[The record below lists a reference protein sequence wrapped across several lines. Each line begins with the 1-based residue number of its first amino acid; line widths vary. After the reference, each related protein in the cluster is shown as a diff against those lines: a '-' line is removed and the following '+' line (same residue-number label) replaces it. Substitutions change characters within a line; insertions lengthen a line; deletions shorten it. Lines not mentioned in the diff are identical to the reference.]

1 MLELNEKHM
10 LRCFDLAS
18 KGLGKVAPNPL
29 VGAVIVYDS
38 RIIGEGYHQQY
49 GKAHAEVNAIKSVTN
64 HELLKK
70 STLYINL
77 EPCSHFGKTPP
88 CSDLII
94 QKQIPRVV
102 ISNTDPNP
110 LVSGNG
116 IKKLQ
121 EHGIEVISDFLSQY
135 GYDLNKRF
143 FNFHTKK
150 RPYIFLKWAQT
161 LDGFMDIQRQNPAN
175 KEKYWIT
182 NSELKLLVHKWRS
195 EEQAIMIGSNTAIN
209 DNPKLNVREWVGEN
223 PTRIILAKNEILPDH
238 LHIFDNNQK
247 TIIFTSL
254 TNISSS
260 SNASIINIPENEI
273 FLDSILNHLYNLQIQ
288 SVIIEGGYELLNSLI
303 NSELWNEAFVL
314 IGNKNFG
321 TGLKAPILSQQPL
334 TKMTIENDTILYYNN
349 H

>member
-1 MLELNEKHM
+1 MH
-10 LRCFDLAS
+10 RCFELAS
-18 KGLGKVAPNPL
+18 KGIGEVAPNPL
-29 VGAVIVYDS
+29 VGAVIVHDS
-38 RIIGEGYHQQY
+38 KIIGEGYHQQY
-49 GKAHAEVNAIKSVTN
+49 GKTHAEVNAIKSVKN

-70 STLYINL
+70 STLYVNL

-102 ISNTDPNP
+102 ISNSDPNP

-121 EHGIEVISDFLSQY
+121 KHGIEVITNFLSKD
-135 GYDLNKRF
+135 GYNLNKRF

-209 DNPKLNVREWVGEN
+209 DNPKLNVREWIGKS
-223 PTRIILAKNEILPDH
+223 PTRIVIAKNELLPKH
-238 LHIFDNNQK
+238 LNIFDNSQK
-247 TIIFTSL
+247 TIIFTSIAGL
-254 TNISSS
+254 S
-260 SNASIINIPENEI
+260 SNSNTSIIYIPENEMFI
-273 FLDSILNHLYNLQIQ
+273 DAVLNHLYTLQIQ

-303 NSELWNEAFVL
+303 ISELWDEAIVL
-314 IGNKNFG
+314 IGNKNFC
-321 TGLKAPILSQQPL
+321 TGLQAPILNRLPMM
-334 TKMTIENDTILYYNN
+334 KIKIENDTILYYKND
-349 H
+349 